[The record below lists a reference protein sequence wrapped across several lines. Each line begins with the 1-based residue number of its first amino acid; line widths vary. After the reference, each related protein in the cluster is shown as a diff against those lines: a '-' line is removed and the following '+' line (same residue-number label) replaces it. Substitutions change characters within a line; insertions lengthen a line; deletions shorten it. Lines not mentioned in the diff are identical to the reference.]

1 MACSTRFP
9 VRFSVVTLS
18 LLAAACAPQQ
28 WTHPQQ
34 GQTHLA
40 QDLTECNKMAEIR
53 TYRFTERDSIM
64 RGPESFRGIEYKPTF
79 ESPSDHRS
87 DQVLAQAET
96 RKWCMRDKG
105 YVMAPTEKAPAGQ

>member
-1 MACSTRFP
+1 MARNA
-9 VRFSVVTLS
+9 VRLSAVTLG
-18 LLAAACAPQQ
+18 LLAAACAPRQ

-34 GQTHLA
+34 GQAHLA
-40 QDLTECNKMAEIR
+40 QDLSDCNKMAEIR
-53 TYRFTERDSIM
+53 TYRFAERDSFAG
-64 RGPESFRGIEYKPTF
+64 GPESFRGIEYRPTF

-105 YVMAPTEKAPAGQ
+105 YVMAPVEKTQAGQ